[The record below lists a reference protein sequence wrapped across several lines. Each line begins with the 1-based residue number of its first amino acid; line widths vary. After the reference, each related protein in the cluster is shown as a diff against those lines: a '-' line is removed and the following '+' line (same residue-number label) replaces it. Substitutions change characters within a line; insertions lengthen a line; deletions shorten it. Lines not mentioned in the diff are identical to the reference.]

1 MNQKNKFDKL
11 SNSCSKLVTNEYSTS
26 FSLGILLFDKT
37 IRPHIYAIYGFVR
50 LADEIVDSFL
60 EFEQSYL
67 LSEFKKDT
75 YAALEQ
81 KISLNPILNSF
92 QYTVNKYNISTDQID
107 AFLLSMETD
116 LYKSSHSQST
126 INDYIYGSAEVVGLM
141 CLKVFCIG
149 SNEDYEKM
157 SPFARSLGA
166 AFQKVNFLRDL
177 KDDYEMLGRNYFED
191 IDFDNFTLAAKQKVE
206 ADIELDFVEALKGIK
221 SLPIT
226 SRFGVYVAYIYYY
239 ALFNKIKRT
248 HYKMVLK
255 SRIRVSNLL
264 KYILLAK
271 CWINYKLKIIK

>member
-1 MNQKNKFDKL
+1 MNQKSKFDQL

-26 FSLGILLFDKT
+26 FSLGILLFDKA

-60 EFEQSYL
+60 DFEQADL
-67 LSEFKKDT
+67 LSELKKDT
-75 YAALEQ
+75 YTALEE

-92 QYTVNKYNISTDQID
+92 QYTVNKYDISTDLID
-107 AFLLSMETD
+107 AFLVSMETD
-116 LYKSSHSQST
+116 LYESSHSQNT

-177 KDDYEMLGRNYFED
+177 KDDYEMLGRNYFEG
-191 IDFDNFTLAAKQKVE
+191 IDFDNFTLVSKRKIE
-206 ADIELDFVEALKGIK
+206 DDIDLDFVDALKGIK
-221 SLPIT
+221 SLPKT

-248 HYKMVLK
+248 HYKMVL
-255 SRIRVSNLL
+255 SRRIRVSNVL
-264 KYILLAK
+264 KYILLFK
-271 CWINYKLKIIK
+271 CWINYKLQIIK